1 MATPR
6 STDPSRRVTALL
18 GGPKVVGIGGGGAA
32 ALQSAVREG
41 LPYGSFESV
50 RKALR
55 VGARE
60 LAAVL
65 GVAPRTLARRKLDR
79 HLSAIESDRLYR
91 IAHVAMVAEEV
102 LGSPDRARA
111 WLRRS
116 NRALGGE
123 LPIGLLD
130 TEIGARRVEDV
141 LLRLDAGVLG

>member
-1 MATPR
+1 MAHTR
-6 STDPSRRVTALL
+6 SNDPARRMTALL
-18 GGPKVVGIGGGGAA
+18 GGPKVVGVYGGVT
-32 ALQSAVREG
+32 ALQTAVREG

-65 GVAPRTLARRKLDR
+65 GVAPRTLARRKIDR

-91 IAHVAMVAEEV
+91 IAHVALVAEEV
-102 LGSPDRARA
+102 LGSPDKART
-111 WLRRS
+111 WLGRS

-123 LPIGLLD
+123 PPIGLLD
-130 TEIGARRVEDV
+130 TEIGARRVEEV
-141 LLRLDAGVLG
+141 LLRLDAGIHG